1 MMFPSET
8 LWYILALKPQ
18 RNEEIGVEGR
28 AKPRAIHTDVI
39 RPDERGEESAAPP

>member
-18 RNEEIGVEGR
+18 RNEEIWVEE
-28 AKPRAIHTDVI
+28 AAS
-39 RPDERGEESAAPP
+39 DEPYILML